1 VPVPLP
7 GWDDRRLYV
16 WFDAVIGY
24 LSASV
29 EWAELGG
36 DPEAWRRWWQGPEA
50 RHRYFVG
57 KDNIWFHTVWWPAI
71 LLGAGQG
78 LRPPDEV
85 VANHHLTLAGGKLS
99 ASRGQA
105 PTIEEGIDRVGLDPL
120 RHALCALGPETADV
134 ELAWDKVAEVTASG
148 LLGAIAGPPHR
159 VATLLWR
166 RFGGKADPT
175 SLAEAAPE
183 RAEATAAL
191 ADVATALDR
200 AELRQALQSVHAIGR
215 AVNRRLAATEPWRL
229 PDGEA
234 HRELTR
240 LLPLLDALGVVAW
253 PFVPDTAGRARA
265 LLGRPPAPTRWALDE
280 TPPVVPGPP
289 APPLQR

>member
-1 VPVPLP
+1 
-7 GWDDRRLYV
+7 
-16 WFDAVIGY
+16 
-24 LSASV
+24 
-29 EWAELGG
+29 
-36 DPEAWRRWWQGPEA
+36 
-50 RHRYFVG
+50 
-57 KDNIWFHTVWWPAI
+57 
-71 LLGAGQG
+71 
-78 LRPPDEV
+78 
-85 VANHHLTLAGGKLS
+85 
-99 ASRGQA
+99 
-105 PTIEEGIDRVGLDPL
+105 
-120 RHALCALGPETADV
+120 
-134 ELAWDKVAEVTASG
+134 AEVTASG

-183 RAEATAAL
+183 RAEAAAAL

-240 LLPLLDALGVVAW
+240 LLPLLDALGVAAW
-253 PFVPDTAGRARA
+253 PFVPDTAGRVRA
-265 LLGRPPAPTRWALDE
+265 LLGRPPVPTRWALDE

-289 APPLQR
+289 APPLRR